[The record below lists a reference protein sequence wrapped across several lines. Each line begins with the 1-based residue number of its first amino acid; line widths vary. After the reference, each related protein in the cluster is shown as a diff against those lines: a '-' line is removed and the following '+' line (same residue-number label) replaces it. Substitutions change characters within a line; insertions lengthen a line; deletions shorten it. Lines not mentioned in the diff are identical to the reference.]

1 MVVADVIM
9 YHLMDERVFHLLFG
23 QVCPGVDAQLEIII
37 FQLASAVSA
46 TFEDAFTQKGLRI
59 RHLDG
64 YRGKLAPEH
73 LSVEL
78 VEFLLYVGLGW
89 YHGAFSFMNDEK
101 SFLKGTTFF
110 RSAK

>member
-1 MVVADVIM
+1 MVIADVIM

-23 QVCPGVDAQLEIII
+23 QVSPGVDA
-37 FQLASAVSA
+37 
-46 TFEDAFTQKGLRI
+46 QKGLRI